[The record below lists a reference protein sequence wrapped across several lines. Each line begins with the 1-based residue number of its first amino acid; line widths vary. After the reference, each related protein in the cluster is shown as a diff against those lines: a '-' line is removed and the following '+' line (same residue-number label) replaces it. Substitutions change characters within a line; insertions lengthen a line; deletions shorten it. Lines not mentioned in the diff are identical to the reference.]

1 MKQGFRVS
9 NKGKKVLLNPLAT
22 NVPSIE
28 ISDWLTEQTKY

>member
-1 MKQGFRVS
+1 MKQGFRVN

-22 NVPSIE
+22 NVPSKE

>member
-1 MKQGFRVS
+1 MKQGFRVN

-28 ISDWLTEQTKY
+28 ISD